1 MSTKKLKIAMLCYPD
16 MTLLNFLGPE
26 TVFSKLSD
34 IYLVWK
40 KIKPV
45 QTDTNLFINPNCTF
59 ADCPND
65 LDIIF
70 VPGGPGTVEMM
81 QDEEVLSFIREKS
94 LASKYIT
101 SVCTG
106 SLILAATGLLKGIK
120 ATTHWSM
127 RDELAALGAIVIN
140 ERVVIDSNRITGGG
154 ITSGIDFALKVVA
167 KVVGEDAAKA
177 MTLFLEYNPDPAYK
191 CGTPDKAEDSIVK
204 ILWPE
209 ITKMKTKIAISINNI
224 PDKNFRYPE

>member
-1 MSTKKLKIAMLCYPD
+1 MNTKKLKIAMLCYPD
-16 MTLLNFLGPE
+16 MTLLDLLGPE
-26 TVFSKLSD
+26 TVFSKFSE

-40 KIKPV
+40 NIKPA
-45 QTDTNLFINPNCTF
+45 QTDTNLSINPNCTF

-106 SLILAATGLLKGIK
+106 SLILAAASHPSGPHVRLHRVTK
-120 ATTHWSM
+120 AASC
-127 RDELAALGAIVIN
+127 
-140 ERVVIDSNRITGGG
+140 
-154 ITSGIDFALKVVA
+154 F
-167 KVVGEDAAKA
+167 
-177 MTLFLEYNPDPAYK
+177 
-191 CGTPDKAEDSIVK
+191 
-204 ILWPE
+204 
-209 ITKMKTKIAISINNI
+209 
-224 PDKNFRYPE
+224 